1 MIFATWNINGLRAR
15 FDLVSHWLDK
25 RKPDVVALQE
35 TKTEDSSFPVAQFE
49 ALGYHCYPHG
59 ERAWNGVALLAR
71 REMEVLTIG
80 LPGEADVGAR
90 LITAKIDDFTMTSV
104 YCPNGKNPEHQ
115 DFASKLTWFD
125 SLGRY
130 WQELTQDYEIS
141 VIGGDF
147 NIVPSARDSWRGQ
160 EGNGQMFHTV
170 EEREKL
176 SAFVSLGLHDLF
188 RELNAGIREFTWW
201 DYRGGSWEKGEG
213 LRIDMIYAT
222 PKARALAER
231 VIIDKEYRDRIEDLT
246 PSDHVPV
253 YVELKTS

>member
-15 FDLVSHWLDK
+15 FDLISHWLDR

-35 TKTEDSSFPVAQFE
+35 TKTEDVSFPATQFE
-49 ALGYHCYPHG
+49 ALGYRCYQHG

-71 REMEVLTIG
+71 REMEVLTTG
-80 LPGEADVGAR
+80 LPGEAEAGAR
-90 LITAKIDDFTMTSV
+90 LITAKIDDLTLTSV
-104 YCPNGKNPEHQ
+104 YCPNGKHPDHK

-125 SLGRY
+125 SLGKY
-130 WQELTQDYEIS
+130 WQDLTQDYEVS
-141 VIGGDF
+141 LIGGDF
-147 NIVPSARDSWRGQ
+147 NIVPSARDTWRGQ
-160 EGNGQMFHTV
+160 EGDGLMFHTV

-188 RELNAGIREFTWW
+188 RELNAGVKEYTWW

-213 LRIDMIYAT
+213 LRIDMIYGT

-231 VIIDKEYRDRIEDLT
+231 VVIDKEYRDRIEDLT

-253 YVELKTS
+253 YAELKTP